1 MMMNNLNELLE
12 SLKQRMDQKATAIQD
27 LSDEIELKQME
38 IKETEDMLSLLE
50 SLMSQLLEDRDTL
63 LDEYDD
69 LLNKA
74 RRRKV
79 TSFMPSSINEF
90 RTRANK
96 VVNVEETE
104 EKARRIIEKEEQILA
119 SYKITEKINK
129 LRYKLR
135 KSPEEEQEYIDAL
148 NELAKINNKIEELD
162 KE

>member
-1 MMMNNLNELLE
+1 MMNNLTELLE
-12 SLKQRMDQKATAIQD
+12 SLKQKMDTKAAAIQD

-50 SLMSQLLEDRDTL
+50 SLMSQLLEDRDIL
-63 LDEYDD
+63 LDEYDV
-69 LLNKA
+69 LLNRAK
-74 RRRKV
+74 RRKV

-96 VVNVEETE
+96 VVDIEETE
-104 EKARRIIEKEEQILA
+104 AKARRIIEKEEHILA

-135 KSPEEEQEYIDAL
+135 KTPEEEQEYIDAL
-148 NELAKINNKIEELD
+148 NELAKINNKLEELD

>member
-119 SYKITEKINK
+119 SYKVTEKINK

-148 NELAKINNKIEELD
+148 NELARINNKIEELD